1 LGRAIGVPVLISQTI
16 EYALRAA
23 VWLADNAEG
32 QTTQQIAEATKVPA
46 SYLSKVLQSLRRAG
60 LVNGQRGQGG
70 GFTLAMPAEKISVLD
85 VINAVEPIERIRV
98 CPLGIPSHGVRL
110 CPLHQK
116 LDDAL
121 AHVTEAFASTRLS
134 ELVAP
139 RHKIRALCP
148 ALTD

>member
-1 LGRAIGVPVLISQTI
+1 MLISQTI

-23 VWLADNAEG
+23 VWLADNVEG
-32 QTTQQIAEATKVPA
+32 QTTQQIAEATQVPP

-70 GFTLAMPAEKISVLD
+70 GFTLAMPAARISVLD

-110 CPLHQK
+110 CPLHKK

-121 AHVTEAFASTRLS
+121 AHVTEAFASTSLS

-139 RHKIRALCP
+139 RHKLRALCP
-148 ALTD
+148 ARSG